1 MPSSCGSPTRTDAEL
16 KASLARGAVYRRK
29 RVSQPTERSPVNAG
43 DLVAGKY
50 RVERVLGVGG
60 MGVVVAARHVE
71 LGELFALKF
80 LLPSFRKDPE
90 VARRFAREART
101 GIRVKNEHVARVFDV
116 GTLPDG
122 APYMVMEHLT
132 GSDVASILEKRGQ
145 LPLDEAIDLLL
156 QGCEAL
162 CDAHSV
168 GIVHRD
174 LKPANLFV
182 IAGSD
187 GLPFVKVLDFGI
199 SKHIASVDDLA
210 ATSSATILGSPLYMS
225 PEQLT
230 SSKDVDRRADIWS
243 LGVILY
249 EMVTGR
255 TPFEAD
261 SFVVLT
267 SAILGGKFEP
277 VSKLLPGVPPAV
289 DALIAAMLT
298 VDRDARLPSVEA
310 LGQRLAPFG
319 TAHARTSSER
329 ISRIAARPS
338 LSTPPDDTGA
348 SASSVPTVELADGVL
363 ASAIVSD
370 TGDRH
375 GVTAVVPSRSKH
387 PPPRGRQRVTIGA
400 GLAIV
405 GLIALGGI
413 GRWMTSKPDAP
424 APLVASNAEDPVA
437 TVPSIA
443 PLPSGLPAPPASAAT
458 PEPTVA
464 AEAKPEIAHGVPS
477 SPMSAASTSVRTTKA
492 GTGSTADALTRAFA
506 RREADVGRCF
516 DAQAADLPGAPKLA
530 IRFTV
535 DVEGHVKAA
544 QIFPAEVASTPLGQC
559 LAGVAR
565 GTEFGPQKEEMSF
578 RIPIVARRGS

>member
-1 MPSSCGSPTRTDAEL
+1 
-16 KASLARGAVYRRK
+16 
-29 RVSQPTERSPVNAG
+29 VSEKNEKNPVQEG
-43 DLVAGKY
+43 DIVAGKY

-80 LLPSFRKDPE
+80 LLPNFRDDPE

-132 GSDVASILEKRGQ
+132 GKDLATIIEKRGR
-145 LPLDEAIDLLL
+145 LPLEEAVDLLL

-162 CDAHSV
+162 CEAHSM

-182 IAGSD
+182 VAGSD

-199 SKHIASVDDLA
+199 SKLITVGADDLS
-210 ATSSATILGSPLYMS
+210 ATSSAAILGSPLYMS

-249 EMVTGR
+249 EALTGR
-255 TPFEAD
+255 TPFAAD
-261 SFVVLT
+261 AFVALMA
-267 SAILGGKFEP
+267 AILGGKFEP
-277 VSKLLPGVPPAV
+277 ISKVRPGLPPAV

-298 VDRDARLPSVEA
+298 IDRDARLPSVEA
-310 LGQRLAPFG
+310 LAQRLAPFG
-319 TAHARTSSER
+319 TANARTSSAR
-329 ISRIAARPS
+329 IARIAARPAVS
-338 LSTPPDDTGA
+338 TEVDDPTSSNPTMDLSAAAAIPVQA
-348 SASSVPTVELADGVL
+348 EETV
-363 ASAIVSD
+363 IVSD
-370 TGDRH
+370 AEDR
-375 GVTAVVPSRSKH
+375 GGATVVPVRSS
-387 PPPRGRQRVTIGA
+387 PRAAGGRQHVTLGA
-400 GLAIV
+400 GLA
-405 GLIALGGI
+405 LGGLVAM
-413 GRWMTSKPDAP
+413 GAVGGWMALRPSLSAPSATSSAVVTVGVTPPVAAPPSSEPPTAPPSARAAEPEVAAHADEPTVVTRAP
-424 APLVASNAEDPVA
+424 AP
-437 TVPSIA
+437 
-443 PLPSGLPAPPASAAT
+443 SG
-458 PEPTVA
+458 
-464 AEAKPEIAHGVPS
+464 PS
-477 SPMSAASTSVRTTKA
+477 SPSASVRTAKP
-492 GTGSTADALTRAFA
+492 GGGSAADALTRAFA

-516 DAQAADLPGAPKLA
+516 DAQAADLQGAPKLA

-535 DVEGHVKAA
+535 DVEGHVKSA
-544 QIFPAEVASTPLGQC
+544 QVSPPEVASTPLGRC
-559 LAGVAR
+559 LADVAR
-565 GTEFGPQKEEMSF
+565 GTQFGPQAEEVSF